1 MTDNQILELA
11 KQRLQWEVD
20 DNDETWI
27 EYFSTSQQII
37 EFAQKIYEL
46 GYNEGGYDMSY
57 FDG

>member
-20 DNDETWI
+20 DNDV

-37 EFAQKIYEL
+37 EFAQAIYEKGYIQGVESVRSGIL
-46 GYNEGGYDMSY
+46 GD
-57 FDG
+57 